1 MPTGSHSTIPY
12 HVVTITLL
20 QHTVQLQFLSTPNQI
35 FFKVV
40 FALAIL
46 LCTSNGLSTSCNS
59 FLLCK
64 VVYTSFSLVGGSGST
79 KKKRK
84 RRQTVKI
91 TSEEADE
98 QDSAR
103 KKMGS

>member
-1 MPTGSHSTIPY
+1 MDY
-12 HVVTITLL
+12 
-20 QHTVQLQFLSTPNQI
+20 QHLTTP
-35 FFKVV
+35 
-40 FALAIL
+40 
-46 LCTSNGLSTSCNS
+46 
-59 FLLCK
+59 LCK